1 MDEGRDLSGGRPQVS
16 AELRTRL
23 LERGTCDHYEDAALY
38 DFEYADR
45 FEDIEWYV
53 ALADEL
59 SKEAGRPLRI
69 LELGAGTGR
78 VSLALLAGGHHVTAL
93 DRMASM
99 LERLAAKVKR
109 PAERAQLRVLEADM
123 TAPPIGDGTFDLVLA
138 PFNTLMHL
146 YTQEELR
153 RCFAA
158 AWRALDEGGTF
169 AFDVLLPDLEWLT
182 WDPSTRHAVTFFKHP
197 TTGERL
203 VYSTNHS
210 YDPAT
215 QICHVRIFYDD
226 APSRPRAFK
235 PPPVP
240 RRLVH
245 LAHRQIFPEELRILV
260 ATAGFT
266 LEGHTGDFCGAP
278 LSMDVESQVV
288 RCRKPARPPRP
299 RKP

>member
-1 MDEGRDLSGGRPQVS
+1 MDRGRDERGGPMMS
-16 AELRTRL
+16 AELRSRL

-53 ALADEL
+53 ALAEDLAED
-59 SKEAGRPLRI
+59 AGRPLRI

-78 VSLALLAGGHHVTAL
+78 ISLALLASGHHVTAL

-99 LERLAAKVKR
+99 LGRLVAKVSE
-109 PAERAQLRVLEADM
+109 PAERARLRVIEADM
-123 TAPPIGDGTFDLVLA
+123 SAPPVDPGAFDLVLA

-153 RCFAA
+153 SCFAA

-169 AFDVLLPDLEWLT
+169 AFDVLLPDIEWLT

-197 TTGERL
+197 TSGERL
-203 VYSTNHS
+203 VYSTNHT

-215 QICHVRIFYDD
+215 QVCHVRIFYDD
-226 APSRPRAFK
+226 APMRPKAFR

-245 LAHRQIFPEELRILV
+245 LAHRQIFPEELRLLV

-266 LEGHTGDFCGAP
+266 LDSHTGDFHGAP
-278 LSMDVESQVV
+278 LSADAQSQVV
-288 RCRKPARPPRP
+288 RCHKPARR
-299 RKP
+299 RRSKR